1 MATNKTDK
9 TDTNKTDK
17 TDKTNPT
24 NLLDPANTSMWLDVL
39 KNQTKP
45 PPEYKKICESVS
57 NRPEDLREL
66 NTNLEKCSS
75 ETDKIRNTDFS
86 KNTTKLQND
95 IVMLR
100 ASIGDS
106 LLMGDSIYGTHGVH
120 EITNQVQARNK
131 ELKRKKD
138 ILKDRIT
145 KSDAIIERSNRDF
158 SDVKDTVPEP
168 EPKKLLHFIEDYTVA
183 FLGMA
188 YLFMLVALN
197 YLYVRTQSTQLTE
210 ATQSINYVAILRGI
224 FGSGIITVIA
234 GIIFYYVA

>member
-1 MATNKTDK
+1 
-9 TDTNKTDK
+9 
-17 TDKTNPT
+17 
-24 NLLDPANTSMWLDVL
+24 
-39 KNQTKP
+39 
-45 PPEYKKICESVS
+45 
-57 NRPEDLREL
+57 
-66 NTNLEKCSS
+66 
-75 ETDKIRNTDFS
+75 
-86 KNTTKLQND
+86 
-95 IVMLR
+95 
-100 ASIGDS
+100 
-106 LLMGDSIYGTHGVH
+106 MGDSIYGTHGVH

-158 SDVKDTVPEP
+158 SDVKETVPEP